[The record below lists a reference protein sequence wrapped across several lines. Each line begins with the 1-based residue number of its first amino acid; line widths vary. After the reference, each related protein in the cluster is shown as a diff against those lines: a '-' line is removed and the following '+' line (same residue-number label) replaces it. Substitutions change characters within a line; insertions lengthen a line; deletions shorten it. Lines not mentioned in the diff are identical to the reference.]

1 MLYTDTHCVMALHSY
16 TAIQRYATLYTIQLY
31 SAIHYTTSTALQQS
45 TPLWCHRGVPAQPED
60 AQSASLVCSAH
71 ARPLAFIFSSRI
83 IDTTAP
89 NTNFTLDV
97 SVAQVGCVYTLFAL
111 SWGCA
116 MNCAFQ

>member
-1 MLYTDTHCVMALHSY
+1 MCHGPPQLYSYTALCNAIHY
-16 TAIQRYATLYTIQLY
+16 TAIQRYTPYNLYGFT
-31 SAIHYTTSTALQQS
+31 

-71 ARPLAFIFSSRI
+71 ARPLAFMFSSRI